1 MEKTIV
7 TICMFCKKVKKEGK
21 WIESEIDPAGLLSH
35 GFCKECG
42 KIHYPEYI
50 KDE

>member
-1 MEKTIV
+1 MENII

-21 WIESEIDPAGLLSH
+21 WIESEIDPDVLLSH